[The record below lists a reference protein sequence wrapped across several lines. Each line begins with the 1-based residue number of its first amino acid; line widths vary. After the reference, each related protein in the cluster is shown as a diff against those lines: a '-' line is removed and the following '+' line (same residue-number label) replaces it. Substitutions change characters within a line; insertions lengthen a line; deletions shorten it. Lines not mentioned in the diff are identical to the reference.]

1 MLEWLKMPLTSAEL
15 LLLAILKLIKSPN
28 QRAFSGIEKSAEAE
42 A

>member
-1 MLEWLKMPLTSAEL
+1 MVENAFDFRQSC